1 MPGQISITFRNF
13 WGLDPARFQRTQSPG
28 RSGGSFQ
35 DSVLRGAIG
44 ALAGTAKRGPLL
56 RSALG
61 MITPPF
67 GSISLSGM
75 IPGVT
80 IRSPRPDFTLT
91 AGITAA
97 GGAGVN
103 FGGGAG
109 MYFWNKSPS
118 GEVGLYGGLSV
129 GMITNI
135 GASIGD
141 QLCFLFGPAGTVL
154 AGDSI
159 TVAVDV
165 DIVMASVSGM
175 LILSA
180 PPVSLGWPP
189 TLTGPWRPEVIG
201 IGIALSV
208 GISVLPVDIS
218 VMPGRTWIKPITP

>member
-1 MPGQISITFRNF
+1 GQ
-13 WGLDPARFQRTQSPG
+13 FQRAQSPG

-35 DSVLRGAIG
+35 DSVLRGALG

-67 GSISLSGM
+67 GTISLGGM
-75 IPGVT
+75 IPGGS

-129 GMITNI
+129 GMITNV

-141 QLCFLFGPAGTVL
+141 QLCILFGPAGTVL

-165 DIVMASVSGM
+165 DIVMASLSGM
-175 LILSA
+175 L
-180 PPVSLGWPP
+180 
-189 TLTGPWRPEVIG
+189 
-201 IGIALSV
+201 
-208 GISVLPVDIS
+208 
-218 VMPGRTWIKPITP
+218 

>member
-1 MPGQISITFRNF
+1 
-13 WGLDPARFQRTQSPG
+13 
-28 RSGGSFQ
+28 
-35 DSVLRGAIG
+35 
-44 ALAGTAKRGPLL
+44 
-56 RSALG
+56 
-61 MITPPF
+61 
-67 GSISLSGM
+67 
-75 IPGVT
+75 
-80 IRSPRPDFTLT
+80 
-91 AGITAA
+91 
-97 GGAGVN
+97 
-103 FGGGAG
+103 
-109 MYFWNKSPS
+109 
-118 GEVGLYGGLSV
+118 
-129 GMITNI
+129 
-135 GASIGD
+135 
-141 QLCFLFGPAGTVL
+141 VL

>member
-1 MPGQISITFRNF
+1 MPGQISINFRNF
-13 WGLDPARFQRTQSPG
+13 WGLDPNKFERAQSPG

-44 ALAGTAKRGPLL
+44 TLAGTARRGPLL
-56 RSALG
+56 RSALS

-67 GSISLSGM
+67 GSISLSGI
-75 IPGVT
+75 IPGVA
-80 IRSPRPDFTLT
+80 IRSPWPDHTLT

-109 MYFWNKSPS
+109 FYFWNKRPG
-118 GEVGLYGGLSV
+118 GEVGFYGGLSM

-141 QLCFLFGPAGTVL
+141 QLCILFGPAGTVL

-159 TVAVDV
+159 TVAVDI
-165 DIVMASVSGM
+165 DIVVAGVSGM

-180 PPVSLGWPP
+180 PPVALGWPP

-201 IGIALSV
+201 IGMALSV
-208 GISVLPVDIS
+208 GISALPVDIS
-218 VMPGRTWIKPITP
+218 VMPGRTWIKPITS